1 MQRNSPERKKML
13 AARRAQQLARTGGGK
28 FTPVYRTG
36 IKWRRNLTRGPT
48 NHIIPE
54 IEGFRLHATKG
65 WRRITEYERTIEHG

>member
-28 FTPVYRTG
+28 FTPVPRTG
-36 IKWRRNLTRGPT
+36 IKWRRNLTRVDS
-48 NHIIPE
+48 HLIRE
-54 IEGFRLHATKG
+54 IEGFRFHATKG